1 MDRAS
6 TLVIYQRILIT
17 KIINLKDKMIN
28 KQNITKEKLSKRK
41 KKKTGSSCIFLV
53 FSNFFETRIR
63 SFWEDRDVTVSAVPL
78 WDWNP
83 SSVEA
88 GSKAACKVGGIRDSQ
103 DTLGRQP

>member
-41 KKKTGSSCIFLV
+41 KKKKQAPVVFSSCFRISLKLV
-53 FSNFFETRIR
+53 Y
-63 SFWEDRDVTVSAVPL
+63 VVSEKIA
-78 WDWNP
+78 
-83 SSVEA
+83 
-88 GSKAACKVGGIRDSQ
+88 
-103 DTLGRQP
+103 T

>member
-1 MDRAS
+1 MDRVS
-6 TLVIYQRILIT
+6 TRVIYQRILIT
-17 KIINLKDKMIN
+17 KIIDLKDEIIN
-28 KQNITKEKLSKRK
+28 KQNITKEKLW
-41 KKKTGSSCIFLV
+41 KKTGSSCIFLV
-53 FSNFFETRIR
+53 FSNFFETRIC

>member
-41 KKKTGSSCIFLV
+41 KKKNRLQLYFPRVFEFL
-53 FSNFFETRIR
+53 
-63 SFWEDRDVTVSAVPL
+63 
-78 WDWNP
+78 WN
-83 SSVEA
+83 SY
-88 GSKAACKVGGIRDSQ
+88 
-103 DTLGRQP
+103 T

>member
-41 KKKTGSSCIFLV
+41 KKKQAPVVFSSCFRISLKLV
-53 FSNFFETRIR
+53 Y
-63 SFWEDRDVTVSAVPL
+63 VVSEKIA
-78 WDWNP
+78 
-83 SSVEA
+83 
-88 GSKAACKVGGIRDSQ
+88 
-103 DTLGRQP
+103 T